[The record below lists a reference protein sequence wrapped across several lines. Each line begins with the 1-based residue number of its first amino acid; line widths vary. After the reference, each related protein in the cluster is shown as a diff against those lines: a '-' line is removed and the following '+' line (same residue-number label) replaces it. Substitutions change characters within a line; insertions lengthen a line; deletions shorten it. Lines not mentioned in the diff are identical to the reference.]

1 MEQTTQAPVARR
13 VNLAKLLG
21 LFALAVLLGLWVA
34 TEVIGIGSHGLA
46 ALFGG
51 HLFGSVYVP
60 WAIVKWVNFGILS
73 VTSEEFLTAASAGIV
88 TALLVLLLPTIFRI
102 VRARRR

>member
-21 LFALAVLLGLWVA
+21 LFALAVLLGLWAA
-34 TEVIGIGSHGLA
+34 TEVVVLTGGLW
-46 ALFGG
+46 FSG
-51 HLFGSVYVP
+51 HLFGSVYLP
-60 WAIVKWVNFGILS
+60 WAILQWLGNGALS
-73 VTSEEFLTAASAGIV
+73 IESDKFHLASRIGV
-88 TALLVLLLPTIFRI
+88 SVALLVLLLPTIFRI

>member
-1 MEQTTQAPVARR
+1 M
-13 VNLAKLLG
+13 
-21 LFALAVLLGLWVA
+21 A

-51 HLFGSVYVP
+51 HLFGPVYVP
-60 WAIVKWVNFGILS
+60 WGIVKWVNFGIVS
-73 VTSEEFLTAASAGIV
+73 VTGEEFLTAASAGTV
-88 TALLVLLLPTIFRI
+88 TALLVLLLPSLFRI

>member
-1 MEQTTQAPVARR
+1 MEQTSQAPVRR
-13 VNLAKLLG
+13 AHPVKRLG

-88 TALLVLLLPTIFRI
+88 TALLVLLLPSLFRI